1 MDDVLIED
9 GVQYIE
15 STLTLMGRQP
25 NSGADPHTLTHSLT
39 CSALQNELE
48 RMCSREE
55 ITRGNYPV
63 FQKVLYEEH
72 CSSIY
77 KGSYSLV

>member
-25 NSGADPHTLTHSLT
+25 NSGADPHTHTQS
-39 CSALQNELE
+39 N
-48 RMCSREE
+48 M
-55 ITRGNYPV
+55 
-63 FQKVLYEEH
+63 F
-72 CSSIY
+72 
-77 KGSYSLV
+77 GSTK